1 MERYPKISDHG
12 LVGDLQTAALVSTDG
27 VVDWFCCPRF
37 DSPSVFASLLDAD
50 KGGYF
55 RIAPDRDDYVSRQ
68 LYFPD
73 TAVLITRFLTADGV
87 GEIHD
92 FMPVAGKQATDRH
105 RLVRQVRVVRGSMRF
120 VVDLHPAFDYARAKH
135 TMRLTDD
142 GAQFTSASA
151 QLTLHLAG
159 SPGSSLEQQGTVMR
173 PAREGLRV
181 TRTLRRGQVW
191 GVMLESTGGGPP
203 RRLRNEDV
211 ERMLTETTTF
221 WRSWLYGSTYRG
233 RWREMVGRSAITLKL
248 MTYAPA
254 GGLVAAPTAAL
265 PEQVGG
271 ERNWDYR
278 YTWIRDSSFSIYA
291 LLGLGFTEEAE
302 AFISWI
308 KDRVAEKAGRADA
321 DAASGRMKIMYRV
334 DGTSGL
340 TEETLDHLEGWRGS
354 RPVRIGNGAADQ
366 LQLDIYGESM
376 DAIALADADGVLLT
390 HQSWLQMASTIDWLC
405 EHWDQ
410 PDEGIWETR
419 GGRKDFL
426 YGRVQAWVALDR
438 AVKLARGR
446 ARPGRVERWIAERDA
461 VYNQIFERG
470 WNAKTG
476 GFTQYYGSDVLDSSL
491 LMMPLQGL
499 ISPRDPMWL
508 STLKAIDRELVSD
521 SLVYRYN
528 PSASPDGLDG
538 DEGTF
543 SLCTFWYVEAL
554 ARAGRLEEASLTF
567 EKMHTYAN
575 HLGLYSE
582 EIGRTGEQL
591 GNFPQ
596 AFSHLALITAAV
608 NLDYQLDHGAGVLPR
623 G

>member
-1 MERYPKISDHG
+1 MGRYPNISDHG
-12 LVGDLQTAALVSTDG
+12 LIGDLQTAALVSTDG

-55 RIAPDRDDYVSRQ
+55 RVAPDRDDYVSRQ

-73 TAVLITRFLTADGV
+73 SAVLITRFLTPDGV

-92 FMPVAGKQATDRH
+92 FMPVAGKQVTGRH
-105 RLVRQVRVVRGSMRF
+105 RLVRQVRVVRGTLRF
-120 VVDLHPAFDYARAKH
+120 LLDLQPAFDYARARH
-135 TMRLTDD
+135 TLRLTAD
-142 GAQFTSASA
+142 GAQFTSDGAS
-151 QLTLHLAG
+151 LTLHLAG
-159 SPGSSLEQQGTVMR
+159 SPDSSLEEQGIVMR
-173 PAREGLRV
+173 PAGDGLHV
-181 TRTLRRGQVW
+181 TRTLHAGQVW
-191 GVMLESTGGGPP
+191 GVMLESSTGGPP

-211 ERMLTETTTF
+211 QRMLAETTQF
-221 WRSWLYGSTYRG
+221 WRSWLYGTTYRG
-233 RWREMVGRSAITLKL
+233 RWREVVGRSAITLKL
-248 MTYAPA
+248 MTYAPT

-271 ERNWDYR
+271 QRNWDYR
-278 YTWIRDSSFSIYA
+278 YTWIRDGSFSIYA

-302 AFISWI
+302 AFIGWL
-308 KDRVAEKAGRADA
+308 KDRVAEKAGGV
-321 DAASGRMKIMYRV
+321 SGPLRIMYRV
-334 DGTSGL
+334 DGTSDL

-354 RPVRIGNGAADQ
+354 RPVRVGNGAADQ

-376 DAIALADADGVLLT
+376 DAISVADAEGVLLT
-390 HQSWLQMASTIDWLC
+390 HQSWLQMASSVDWLC
-405 EHWDQ
+405 DHWDQ

-419 GGRKDFL
+419 GGSKDFL
-426 YGRVQAWVALDR
+426 YGRIQAWVALDR
-438 AVKLARGR
+438 AIKLARGR
-446 ARPGRVERWIAERDA
+446 ARPASVERWIAERDA

-470 WNAKTG
+470 WNAKIS
-476 GFTQYYGSDVLDSSL
+476 GFTQYYGSEVLDSSL
-491 LMMPLQGL
+491 LIMPLQGL

-528 PSASPDGLDG
+528 PSASPDGLAG

-554 ARAGRLEEASLTF
+554 ARAGRLDEARFTF

-575 HLGLYSE
+575 HVGLYSE
-582 EIGRTGEQL
+582 EIGSTGEQL

>member
-1 MERYPKISDHG
+1 
-12 LVGDLQTAALVSTDG
+12 
-27 VVDWFCCPRF
+27 
-37 DSPSVFASLLDAD
+37 
-50 KGGYF
+50 
-55 RIAPDRDDYVSRQ
+55 
-68 LYFPD
+68 
-73 TAVLITRFLTADGV
+73 
-87 GEIHD
+87 
-92 FMPVAGKQATDRH
+92 
-105 RLVRQVRVVRGSMRF
+105 
-120 VVDLHPAFDYARAKH
+120 
-135 TMRLTDD
+135 
-142 GAQFTSASA
+142 
-151 QLTLHLAG
+151 
-159 SPGSSLEQQGTVMR
+159 
-173 PAREGLRV
+173 
-181 TRTLRRGQVW
+181 
-191 GVMLESTGGGPP
+191 MLESTGGGPP

-354 RPVRIGNGAADQ
+354 RPVRIGNGAEDQ

-426 YGRVQAWVALDR
+426 YGRIQAWVALDR
-438 AVKLARGR
+438 AVKLARGGGGPPPG
-446 ARPGRVERWIAERDA
+446 AR
-461 VYNQIFERG
+461 
-470 WNAKTG
+470 
-476 GFTQYYGSDVLDSSL
+476 
-491 LMMPLQGL
+491 
-499 ISPRDPMWL
+499 
-508 STLKAIDRELVSD
+508 
-521 SLVYRYN
+521 
-528 PSASPDGLDG
+528 
-538 DEGTF
+538 
-543 SLCTFWYVEAL
+543 
-554 ARAGRLEEASLTF
+554 
-567 EKMHTYAN
+567 
-575 HLGLYSE
+575 
-582 EIGRTGEQL
+582 
-591 GNFPQ
+591 
-596 AFSHLALITAAV
+596 
-608 NLDYQLDHGAGVLPR
+608 GV
-623 G
+623 